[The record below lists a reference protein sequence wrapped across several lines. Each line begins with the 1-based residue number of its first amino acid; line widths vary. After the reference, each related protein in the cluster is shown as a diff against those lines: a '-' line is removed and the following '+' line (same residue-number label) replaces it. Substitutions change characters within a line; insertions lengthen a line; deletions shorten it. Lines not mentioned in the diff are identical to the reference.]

1 MVADLSLMQCANPL
15 LFSEGNY
22 EEYPFE
28 YQDLKRYLSTN
39 DDGENTPCRNVKPF
53 THINYLDMLLYPND
67 GNFDL
72 NRKLVCEYAL
82 FQVQRSERL
91 NKLPQLD
98 NFYQLENLKQLEP
111 FTAKWYQFIIVLLE
125 SINATNI
132 ESLLLK
138 GPHPLKMLEQM
149 TGTDLQTRT
158 PTDSSTAG
166 TLQEL
171 TSYVVSR
178 AVQRNIELKPLHLDD
193 QVEFLKTAFDT
204 ILDNGA
210 PTRSMSHDDDKQNLQ
225 TAVNDLQLANTFLTK
240 QFQNDHADYVQN
252 IEKLQRTNKELQQK
266 VLDYHS
272 ELVKSEQK
280 LQEKEKLV
288 KEMEDATSSNK
299 SSNFN
304 YASPVMTN
312 EMWFPSS
319 PASTNSNNSVSS
331 ASQSI
336 GVMRTEFKKLLTETQ
351 RKHDRELQSE
361 RESRLKLEK
370 ELQQLR
376 QSKGY

>member
-1 MVADLSLMQCANPL
+1 MVADLSLLQCANPL
-15 LFSEGNY
+15 LFSQKNY

-28 YQDLKRYLSTN
+28 YQDLKRYLGTN
-39 DDGENTPCRNVKPF
+39 DDGENTPRRNIKPF
-53 THINYLDMLLYPND
+53 THINYLDMLLYQND

-72 NRKLVCEYAL
+72 NRKLVSEYAL
-82 FQVQRSERL
+82 FQVQRSKKL

-98 NFYQLENLKQLEP
+98 DFYQLENLKQLQP
-111 FTAKWYQFIIVLLE
+111 FTAEWYRFILVLLE

-132 ESLLLK
+132 EPLLLK
-138 GPHPLKMLEQM
+138 NSHPLKMLEQM
-149 TGTDLQTRT
+149 SGTDLQTRT

-166 TLQEL
+166 TLQDL

-193 QVEFLKTAFDT
+193 QVEFLKTAFNT
-204 ILDNGA
+204 ILDSETPARN
-210 PTRSMSHDDDKQNLQ
+210 MNNDENKQSLQ
-225 TAVNDLQLANTFLTK
+225 TAVNDLQLANNFLTK
-240 QFQNDHADYVQN
+240 QFRNDHAAYVQN

-280 LQEKEKLV
+280 LQEMEKTI
-288 KEMEDATSSNK
+288 KEMEHSNAGNR

-304 YASPVMTN
+304 YTSPVMTS
-312 EMWFPSS
+312 EMWFPGS
-319 PASTNSNNSVSS
+319 PASASSGNSISS
-331 ASQSI
+331 SSQSI

-351 RKHDRELQSE
+351 RKHDRELQLE
-361 RESRLKLEK
+361 RESKLELQK
-370 ELQQLR
+370 ELEQLR
-376 QSKGY
+376 HSKGY